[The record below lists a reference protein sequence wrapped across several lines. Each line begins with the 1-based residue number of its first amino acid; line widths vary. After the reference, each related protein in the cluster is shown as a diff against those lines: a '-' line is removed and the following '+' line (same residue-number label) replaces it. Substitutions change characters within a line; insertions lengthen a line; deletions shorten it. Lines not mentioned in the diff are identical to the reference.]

1 MEYIRYRETEQLFKA
16 WPLLDAILESLKV
29 DLFMA
34 RTKSKNKE
42 NIATDNDYIEGLV
55 FGNKSIEGTPPTGKI
70 SDTTGNIAI
79 NYSKIMSQDGNRYV
93 EEWKKF
99 AQDVGKDYLTIAAVS
114 DKIGI
119 AFRSI
124 SKLQQ
129 NILKLYYWENKVWK
143 EVRASISDEIAYK
156 SESAVKAERDRA
168 IDKMSV
174 ILKNS
179 MEYEI
184 YEKIMQMVDA
194 KKEGL

>member
-1 MEYIRYRETEQLFKA
+1 MEYIRYHETEQLFKA

-34 RTKSKNKE
+34 RTKSKSKE

-55 FGNKSIEGTPPTGKI
+55 FGNKSIEGSPPTGKI

-79 NYSKIMSQDGNRYV
+79 TYSNTVDSDNLRFI
-93 EEWKKF
+93 EEWKEF
-99 AQDVGKDYLTIAAVS
+99 AEEVGKDYLTIAAVS

-119 AFRSI
+119 AFRKVSI
-124 SKLQQ
+124 LQQ

-168 IDKMSV
+168 IDKMTV

-179 MEYEI
+179 MEYTT
-184 YEKIMQMVDA
+184 YEKIMLMVDE

>member
-1 MEYIRYRETEQLFKA
+1 MEYIRYHETEQLFKA

-34 RTKSKNKE
+34 RTKSKSIG
-42 NIATDNDYIEGLV
+42 NIANDNDYIEGLIM
-55 FGNKSIEGTPPTGKI
+55 GNKSIEGAPPTGKI

-79 NYSKIMSQDGNRYV
+79 TYSNSINDDNIRFV
-93 EEWKKF
+93 EEWKEF
-99 AQDVGKDYLTIAAVS
+99 AEEVGKDYLIIAAVS

-119 AFRSI
+119 AFCKI

-156 SESAVKAERDRA
+156 SESAVKAERNRA
-168 IDKMSV
+168 IEKMAV

-179 MEYEI
+179 MEYAV
-184 YEKIMQMVDA
+184 YEKIMHMVDE